1 MVRQMALKKEVVQ
14 RSGGRGYM
22 GRNGAL
28 SGVGAVSI
36 INSMNMLW
44 GRVIMV
50 SKDGVR
56 IF

>member
-22 GRNGAL
+22 GRNGVL

-36 INSMNMLW
+36 IISMSMLC
-44 GRVIMV
+44 
-50 SKDGVR
+50 
-56 IF
+56 

>member
-1 MVRQMALKKEVVQ
+1 MVRQMALRNEVVQ

-22 GRNGAL
+22 GRNGVL

-36 INSMNMLW
+36 INSMHMLW
-44 GRVIMV
+44 GRVVMV